1 MEKRVRFAVLEADD
15 SDGEADT
22 LMGSPMEVA
31 PPLPAE
37 ELSLLPMGPLRP
49 EFPVS
54 SNAMDTGPPIPTS
67 PIGFVQVDLSPIP
80 SSPTGVMEAAPAPAV
95 KRPARNVPT
104 GPVSVSVDLPEGL
117 PVAASSTAVFSFG
130 PINSAPRTDGYASP
144 AASGLFAGD
153 RTAQVPA
160 LTARVPDT
168 TARVPDTTARVPDTT
183 ARVPDTTA
191 RVPDTTAPPRRSTR
205 RLHKPSAR
213 GAAAPGT
220 PSTMDGALPE
230 ASSSNLRLAPTRSS
244 SQHAPSSGPRA
255 AGTQSATQHGPSTRP
270 LLSES
275 AHSDERDTKLRRRTA
290 FTDPTM
296 REDAVLRM
304 AEDISHFGAEHIAY
318 LRTERAAWGDVATAA
333 AKLQETI
340 SLKDISE
347 WGKYNECLC
356 DVGEEWYPTE

>member
-1 MEKRVRFAVLEADD
+1 ML
-15 SDGEADT
+15 T
-22 LMGSPMEVA
+22 NC
-31 PPLPAE
+31 PAII

-160 LTARVPDT
+160 L
-168 TARVPDTTARVPDTT
+168 T